1 MPKGL
6 GRLAGKVAVVSGAGS
21 RGSGI
26 GNGRAIAILFAR
38 EGARVALLDQR
49 RDWAEET
56 ARMIAEEAGE
66 SRVFETDVSD
76 AASVKAAV
84 DGTVGAWGRLDILV
98 NVVGIFGPSGTAVEV
113 DPEAWDKAMRVNLT
127 SMVLTAKYA
136 IPEMRKAG
144 GGSIVNISSVAGLR
158 GGSPNLFYPTSKG
171 AVVNLTRAMA
181 AQHGREGIRVNA
193 IAPGMVF
200 TPMVSEGGMSPELR
214 EARRRRSLLHTE
226 GTAWDIAEGAL
237 YLAGDGAR
245 WVTGVIL
252 PIDAGATAGEAPES
266 YPIPEAGR

>member
-1 MPKGL
+1 MPNGL

-21 RGSGI
+21 RSSGI

-49 RDWAEET
+49 RDWADET
-56 ARMIAEEAGE
+56 RRMIAEEEGE
-66 SRVFETDVSD
+66 ARVFATDVSD
-76 AASVKAAV
+76 AASVEAAI
-84 DGTVGAWGRLDILV
+84 DGSVAAWGRLDVLV
-98 NVVGIFGPSGTAVEV
+98 NVVGIFRPSGTAVEV
-113 DPEAWDKAMRVNLT
+113 DPAAWDKAMRVNLT

-144 GGSIVNISSVAGLR
+144 GGAIVNISSVAVLR

-171 AVVNLTRAMA
+171 AVVNLTRTMA

-193 IAPGMVF
+193 IAPGMVY
-200 TPMVSEGGMSPELR
+200 TPMVAEGGMSPDLR

-226 GTAWDIAEGAL
+226 GTGWDVAEAAL
-237 YLAGDGAR
+237 YLAGEGAR
-245 WVTGVIL
+245 WVTGIIL
-252 PIDAGATAGEAPES
+252 PVDAGATAGE
-266 YPIPEAGR
+266 